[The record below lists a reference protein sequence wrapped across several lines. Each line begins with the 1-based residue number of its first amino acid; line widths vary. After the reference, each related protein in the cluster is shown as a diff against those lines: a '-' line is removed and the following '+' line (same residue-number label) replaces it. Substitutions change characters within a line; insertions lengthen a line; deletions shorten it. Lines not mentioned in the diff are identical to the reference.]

1 MGPVLS
7 YAVQLALGILVPWA
21 IVRFDMKR
29 LPPERLDHAWTE
41 ASFWMAIVAFGPL
54 CLPFHFTKTR
64 KNRWLGLGLGLVVLV
79 LAVVVMG
86 LVSAGVDSIIELF
99 S

>member
-7 YAVQLALGILVPWA
+7 YAVQLVLGILVPWA

-64 KNRWLGLGLGLVVLV
+64 KNRLIGLALGFAWLAI
-79 LAVVVMG
+79 AVVV
-86 LVSAGVDSIIELF
+86 LTVVDSIIALF
-99 S
+99 V

>member
-7 YAVQLALGILVPWA
+7 YAVQLVLGILIPWW

-54 CLPFHFTKTR
+54 SLPFHFTKTR
-64 KNRWLGLGLGLVVLV
+64 KNRLIGLGLGILWLVAAIVVLNV
-79 LAVVVMG
+79 A
-86 LVSAGVDSIIELF
+86 DSIIALF

>member
-1 MGPVLS
+1 MGPVIS

-64 KNRWLGLGLGLVVLV
+64 KNRLLGLGLGL
-79 LAVVVMG
+79 LALTGALIALG
-86 LVSAGVDSIIELF
+86 LVSAGVDSIIEQF

>member
-7 YAVQLALGILVPWA
+7 YAVQLVLGILIPWW

-54 CLPFHFTKTR
+54 SLPFHFTKTR
-64 KNRWLGLGLGLVVLV
+64 KNRLIGLGLGLAWLI
-79 LAVVVMG
+79 AAIVVMN
-86 LVSAGVDSIIELF
+86 VVDSMLALF